1 MTGPGIEPRIP
12 ASQVRYSTTE
22 PSKKI
27 STVQQAR
34 INTNENANLTWNLL
48 LTLQTIHA
56 NNSVSMC

>member
-1 MTGPGIEPRIP
+1 MTGPGIEPGIP
-12 ASQVRYSTTE
+12 ASLVRYSTTE

-27 STVQQAR
+27 PTVQLAR
-34 INTNENANLTWNLL
+34 TTTNENANLTWNLL